1 MPYTYPPN
9 APARTGD
16 TVTIHRLLK
25 DEQQIAKRLRQLS
38 AERFIADLLLTG
50 RFTTDSGSV
59 AWDEDDDNLY
69 TSRPPETIRPGGEYP
84 QAALGMGTQQNAATQ
99 KWGQDVPVKDEA
111 ISRLKIRPVDV
122 AFNKLINTLVK
133 TIDGVAMAAIL
144 SRVTNA
150 KAARGLWTDEST
162 SAGMAKKIFLDV
174 SEARQRIIDLG
185 LGHDPDVVV
194 VPTLAWVNVMATFA
208 DAGYL
213 PREDNRAPVI
223 TGEFPV
229 IDGMRWV
236 TTPFSPV
243 PTAAMVVD
251 TAALGG
257 MADEQLGGPGYVGV
271 GAGIETK
278 SIREDK
284 IDGYLLRARRLTV
297 PVVTEPGSARLI
309 TGVAA

>member
-25 DEQQIAKRLRQLS
+25 DEQQIAKRLRTLAS
-38 AERFIADLLLTG
+38 ERFLADLLLTG

-59 AWDEDDDNLY
+59 AWDEDDESFY
-69 TSRPPETIRPGGEYP
+69 TSRTPETIRPGGEYP
-84 QAALGMGTQQNAATQ
+84 QAAVGMGTQQNAATQ

-111 ISRLKIRPVDV
+111 ISRLKVRPVDV
-122 AFNKLINTLVK
+122 AFSKLINTMVK
-133 TIDGVAMAAIL
+133 TVDGVSMAAIL
-144 SRVTNA
+144 SRVTNT
-150 KAARGLWTDEST
+150 KAARGAWNDEA
-162 SAGMAKKIFLDV
+162 SASAKKIFLDV
-174 SEARQRIIDLG
+174 AEAKQRIIDLG
-185 LGHDPDVVV
+185 LGYDPDVVV

-236 TTPFSPV
+236 TTPYSPV
-243 PTAAMVVD
+243 PTSALVVD
-251 TAALGG
+251 SAALGG

-284 IDGYLLRARRLTV
+284 IDGYLLRARRVTV
-297 PVVTEPGSARLI
+297 PVVTEPGAARTI

>member
-1 MPYTYPPN
+1 MPYTYPPS

-25 DEQQIAKRLRQLS
+25 DEQQIAKRLRTLAS
-38 AERFIADLLLTG
+38 ERFLADLLLTG
-50 RFTTDSGSV
+50 RFTTDSGSF
-59 AWDEDDDNLY
+59 AWDEDDESLY
-69 TSRPPETIRPGGEYP
+69 TSRTPETIRPGGEYP
-84 QAALGMGTQQNAATQ
+84 LAALGMGTQQNAATQ

-111 ISRLKIRPVDV
+111 ISRLKVRPVDV
-122 AFNKLINTLVK
+122 AFSKLINTMVK
-133 TIDGVAMAAIL
+133 TVDGVSMAAIL
-144 SRVTNA
+144 SRVTNT
-150 KAARGLWTDEST
+150 KAARGAWNDEST
-162 SAGMAKKIFLDV
+162 ASAKKIFLDV
-174 SEARQRIIDLG
+174 AEAKQRIIDLG
-185 LGHDPDVVV
+185 LGYDPDVVV
-194 VPTLAWVNVMATFA
+194 VPSLAWVNVMATFA

-236 TTPFSPV
+236 TTPYSPV
-243 PTAAMVVD
+243 PTSALVVD
-251 TAALGG
+251 SAALGG

-284 IDGYLLRARRLTV
+284 IDGYLLRARRVTV
-297 PVVTEPGSARLI
+297 PVVAEPGAARTI